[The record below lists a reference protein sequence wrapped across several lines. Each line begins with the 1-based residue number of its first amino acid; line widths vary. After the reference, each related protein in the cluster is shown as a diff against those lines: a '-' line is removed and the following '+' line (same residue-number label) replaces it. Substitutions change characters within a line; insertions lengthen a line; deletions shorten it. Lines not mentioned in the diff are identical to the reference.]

1 MNIIHRYDAAHR
13 TLNALTKRGTFQL
26 YQMQMQLESYC
37 RRWHYFPTS
46 RKYQRADA
54 LAAVCYWELERRNH
68 AKHFGHFERRKLDE
82 AKRVF
87 VKLSLMDAHDRA
99 AH

>member
-1 MNIIHRYDAAHR
+1 MSALHRFDAAHR
-13 TLNALTKRGTFQL
+13 TLKAIARRKPFEL
-26 YQMQMQLESYC
+26 YRMQQQLECYC
-37 RRWHYFPTS
+37 ARWHHFPRS
-46 RKYQRADA
+46 RKYQRAEA
-54 LAAVCYWELERRNH
+54 LASVCYWEQARRDNPH
-68 AKHFGHFERRKLDE
+68 DHLDRRKLDE

>member
-1 MNIIHRYDAAHR
+1 MSALHRFDAAHR
-13 TLNALTKRGTFQL
+13 TLKAVSKRGTFQL
-26 YQMQMQLESYC
+26 YQMQQQLEAYC
-37 RRWHYFPTS
+37 ARWSCYPAS
-46 RKYQRADA
+46 RKCQRADA
-54 LAAVCYWELERRNH
+54 LASVCYWEQARRDNPH
-68 AKHFGHFERRKLDE
+68 DHFDRRKLDE

>member
-1 MNIIHRYDAAHR
+1 MSTLHRFDAAHR
-13 TLNALTKRGTFQL
+13 TLKAVSKRGTFQL

-37 RRWHYFPTS
+37 SRWHHFPRS

-54 LAAVCYWELERRNH
+54 LAAVCYWEQAARDNWH
-68 AKHFGHFERRKLDE
+68 DHFDRRKLDE

-99 AH
+99 H